1 MAESNEHAEVIRLAI
16 EAGDFS
22 GALSAIQSFGERL
35 RQDANQTRSTGE
47 EYDAAAQL
55 RAHQNIVDQAVKGLS
70 NLGSDIDITGITR
83 AFSSAFERLTVQI
96 EQDLARITEAL
107 GQGYKRSETARG
119 ERFFR
124 GGRPIKNAEGREVF
138 GIASDESL
146 NFQEESRQVAAV
158 LRRSQQQQRQRG
170 QGRNGAIDPIREELV
185 GEYRYEGQLNVPQP
199 QQGQPK
205 AQQQKKRQA
214 EAAAKQQASDAAAA
228 APPPTEKYSALQSLA
243 EEAARASE
251 APAENPALANQ
262 RLLRRY
268 NIDHPGSG
276 TVRLFRGED
285 TSTRDQGGTFFT
297 PDENYARN
305 FMGREGGRLLSVEVP
320 QAIARAAEEAA
331 KSAGHVGMDLPRPW
345 AESAYE
351 RNPVYGPP
359 RTAAGGAG
367 AGGEPPL
374 PPGAAGDAE
383 DAGNEFNDLL
393 RNFYNSLIRN
403 AMEAANVVEESRRAL
418 GPGVVP
424 IAALGPGPRP
434 PTRPTSPFVR
444 LNGGIPMPRSPL
456 EEFLSSRGFI
466 GGGGEPL
473 ALGPGDYTRD
483 ISGVLRNRGAIP
495 LGGVGSTYVPP
506 PPPPNPYGPDLAAAL
521 AGEQPEFASA
531 EAIAQAARNQ
541 RVREEAAGARQS
553 QVFNTRSEE
562 EKDTIAAGAASRL
575 TEQADIQQRTF
586 SQLPPGLAG
595 FNARRLRT
603 LQDQASQYGIAGA
616 EQMPEAH
623 LRYRVQQYTRL
634 QSLTGAS
641 NEELRGLNFSE
652 VQQAMRELAAQSR
665 ALARQEERFG
675 STLQEHPST
684 FKEGLGAAVAGI
696 GGFRSAT
703 RLPVGALAGNAVGA
717 LARGAIGGA
726 SFNAFF
732 ALQNGFTNSIAQAVQ
747 LDKSLAGLQ
756 ATVSDFGTTGASNFS
771 QVRDSIL
778 SISEATGVTG
788 TDVVDLAENFL
799 GLTGNMNA
807 ATSAAKGA
815 AQFIEITGANAQ
827 QTGQQMASVQQLFGA
842 STNQQT
848 NAAVAAANAAGR
860 GTPTGIAGVQAGV
873 AALAPLGKEYGFGL
887 NQLYGLLS
895 VASRGSA
902 LDSGTIG
909 NELNKVLLNLQPK
922 IPQLAS
928 YGINFSNPTNL
939 QTDLR
944 DLLTQLP
951 KLSPQ
956 ERIGAQKAIGSPFD
970 IQALAALFSTTPQ
983 QLDQALGTNY
993 LGSHQGDQRVRTV
1006 SQSAAVTLERLRTA
1020 ATNLGE
1026 ELISSGIGS
1035 FFIRVASD
1043 GASLIG
1049 FIGHFS
1055 QYLGVANSA
1064 LHDMPVRIA
1073 ELLAVLGAANRF
1085 GFLGNAVSHLPGS
1098 DTRAGRII
1106 FGQTPA
1112 QRNSESAQGRNT
1124 AALNQ
1129 STTALGGLADAA
1141 KTAAGAL
1148 TDGAAAATADTAAT
1162 EKKILIT
1169 TADGTVTAEHTVVM
1183 EGDTAA
1189 TEANAG
1195 SRFTGLKGGA
1205 SLVGIFGGQLLAG
1218 QAGNRSGIVANSER
1232 TAGDTATGAGIGYQL
1247 GGVPGALVG
1256 GTLGAGYSLYSN
1268 LADRPVHEL
1277 PPIQSNRF
1285 GVPLDSHGNPI
1296 YTNYAQTRTVLN
1308 PATGQPMPPVPVHNL
1323 GTDHYAK
1330 QQEAYIK
1337 SHQAEFDAVGRLIQR
1352 QNPGAYKQYEFDLQ
1366 HAGNLNTY
1374 NQALQYYSTYGQTQ
1388 AGQQAIGS
1396 TPQGAAA
1403 QARHRQAIAAQQAA
1417 LASGLA
1423 PGSIMG
1429 VAAPT
1434 VAPDIG
1440 TVQQEFQAG
1449 ALSWNGALDQM
1460 RKVIDNTVDPVQKFA
1475 NALQAAAVISQQ
1487 AGQAIQNIVTF
1498 GQELGGFSP
1507 AQALQAQNQAFIARA
1522 SSMNPHPQDIVAQ
1535 AQQAASLGQQYIQNQ
1550 LQNQPFGATPGA
1562 SLLSFLQAGTTGAG
1576 VGIPGIS
1583 PQAAAKYNAAL
1594 AQQEM
1599 PMEFQNGQGQFIT
1612 QSMVD
1617 QAIQNSG
1624 AVQNAQAQLTAA
1636 QRARFF
1642 AQNSVTADQQ
1652 QVQTDRGALNAMSHD
1667 RSISPQDRSAAEQQ
1681 LKQDQ
1686 ANLAQ
1691 QQQQLQQAQLG
1702 QFYAQNTYNQ
1712 ANSQANT
1719 ALTAGQLGGNVGGV
1733 VAQLSPTEIAQGY
1746 AQYAQEQQA
1755 IAGAQLAQA
1764 QSTGA
1769 SAQSLGQMKAASDQK
1784 ILATLQQAQAQA
1796 QASGK
1801 DSAALDAQVANAS
1814 QTVYQDLYA
1823 NTQTTLQN
1831 VQSYGQYLQT
1841 LDSQDPAKAAQ
1852 DAINAANQGAAAL
1865 GTSIAALQATPWNQL
1880 SANQQSILLQYAQ
1893 ATQQAFTAAQQN
1905 IQALAAVAQ
1914 SQAAITGNAP
1924 AGALSQ
1930 LNAAQQ
1936 QLQNFEATY
1945 PQLANSSNS
1954 TFNNLVAAVNNAKA
1968 NYLTTTISF
1977 TESILQEEVGNNQIS
1992 IGQAINQLKA
2002 LQVKA
2007 AQAGN
2012 FAQVEQ
2018 IQSAIQQY
2026 INQGNQNAQFNLPSG
2041 LNLPTLYEVRRTEG
2055 TPVGGNYYGNQ
2066 GKVNVQINI
2075 GSNADVQPAVNTIMQ
2090 AVGGS
2095 PTTGANLPV
2104 F

>member
-35 RQDANQTRSTGE
+35 RQDAKQTRSSGE

-146 NFQEESRQVAAV
+146 NFQQESRQVAAV

-228 APPPTEKYSALQSLA
+228 APPPTEKYSALQALA
-243 EEAARASE
+243 QEAAKAESE
-251 APAENPALANQ
+251 KSPENPALANQ

-285 TSTRDQGGTFFT
+285 ASTRDQGGTFFT

-305 FMGREGGRLLSVEVP
+305 FMGSSGGRLLSVEVP

-331 KSAGHVGMDLPRPW
+331 KASGHVGMDLPSQW
-345 AESAYE
+345 AQVAYE

-418 GPGVVP
+418 GPGVIP
-424 IAALGPGPRP
+424 IAALGPGPRR
-434 PTRPTSPFVR
+434 PTSPTSPFVR

-456 EEFLSSRGFI
+456 EEFLSRVA
-466 GGGGEPL
+466 GGPF

-483 ISGVLRNRGAIP
+483 ESGVIRNRGAIP
-495 LGGVGSTYVPP
+495 LGGVGSTYAPP

-562 EKDTIAAGAASRL
+562 EKGTIAAGAASRL

-595 FNARRLRT
+595 FNARRLRA
-603 LQDQASQYGIAGA
+603 LQDQAAQYGIAGA

-641 NEELRGLNFSE
+641 NEELRGLNFTE

-675 STLQEHPST
+675 STLQDHPST
-684 FKEGLGAAVAGI
+684 FREGLGAAVAGI

-703 RLPVGALAGNAVGA
+703 RLPAGALAGNAVGA
-717 LARGAIGGA
+717 LARGAVGGVA
-726 SFNAFF
+726 FNAFF

-756 ATVSDFGTTGASNFS
+756 ATVSDFGASGASNFS

-799 GLTGNMNA
+799 GLTGNMQA
-807 ATSAAKGA
+807 ATSAARGA

-827 QTGQQMASVQQLFGA
+827 QAGQQMASVQQLFGA
-842 STNQQT
+842 STTQQT

-873 AALAPLGKEYGFGL
+873 AALAPLGKEYGFSL
-887 NQLYGLLS
+887 NQLYGLIS
-895 VASRGSA
+895 VASKGSA

-922 IPQLAS
+922 IPQLAA
-928 YGINFSNPTNL
+928 YGINFSNPDNL

-944 DLLTQLP
+944 DLITQLP
-951 KLSPQ
+951 RLSQ
-956 ERIGAQKAIGSPFD
+956 QQRVAAEKAIGSPFD
-970 IQALAALFSTTPQ
+970 VQALAALFSASPQ
-983 QLDQALGTNY
+983 QFDQALGTNY

-1043 GASLIG
+1043 GTSLIG
-1049 FIGHFS
+1049 FIGHFT

-1064 LHDMPVRIA
+1064 LHDMPVRIV
-1073 ELLAVLGAANRF
+1073 EFLGVLGAANRF

-1169 TADGTVTAEHTVVM
+1169 AADGTVTAEHTVVM

-1195 SRFTGLKGGA
+1195 SRFTGLRGAA

-1232 TAGDTATGAGIGYQL
+1232 TAGETATGAGIGYQL
-1247 GGVPGALVG
+1247 GGAPGALVG
-1256 GTLGAGYSLYSN
+1256 GTLGAAYSLYSN
-1268 LADRPVHEL
+1268 LTDRPTHEL
-1277 PPIQSNRF
+1277 PPVQSNRF
-1285 GVPLDSHGNPI
+1285 GVPVDSHGNPV
-1296 YTNYAQTRTVLN
+1296 YTNYA
-1308 PATGQPMPPVPVHNL
+1308 HNL

-1330 QQEAYIK
+1330 QQEAFIRNN
-1337 SHQAEFDAVGRLIQR
+1337 QAEFDAVGKLIQK
-1352 QNPGAYKQYEFDLQ
+1352 QNKGAYQQYEFDLQ

-1374 NQALQYYSTYGQTQ
+1374 NQALQYFATYGQTQ

-1403 QARHRQAIAAQQAA
+1403 QARHREAIAAQQAA
-1417 LASGLA
+1417 LASGFA

-1429 VAAPT
+1429 VAAPA

-1449 ALSWNGALDQM
+1449 ALSWTGALDQM
-1460 RKVIDNTVDPVQKFA
+1460 RKVIDSTVDPVQKFA

-1487 AGQAIQNIVTF
+1487 AAQSIQNIVTF

-1522 SSMNPHPQDIVAQ
+1522 GSMGTQDIVAQ
-1535 AQQAASLGQQYIQNQ
+1535 AQQAAALGQQYIQNQ

-1576 VGIPGIS
+1576 VSIPGIS

-1594 AQQEM
+1594 AQQGM

-1624 AVQNAQAQLTAA
+1624 VVQNAQAQLSAA

-1642 AQNSVTADQQ
+1642 AQNNVTSDQQ
-1652 QVQTDRGALNAMSHD
+1652 QVQTDRSAVNAMSHD
-1667 RSISPQDRSAAEQQ
+1667 RWISPEDRSAIEQQ
-1681 LKQDQ
+1681 LKRDQ

-1712 ANSQANT
+1712 ANQQANT
-1719 ALTAGQLGGNVGGV
+1719 ALTTGQLGNVGGV

-1755 IAGAQLAQA
+1755 VAGQQLAQA

-1769 SAQSLGQMKAASDQK
+1769 SAVTLGQMKAASDQK
-1784 ILATLQQAQAQA
+1784 ILSTLQQAQAQA
-1796 QASGK
+1796 EAIGK
-1801 DSAALDAQVANAS
+1801 DTAALDAQVANAA

-1841 LDSQDPAKAAQ
+1841 LDSQDPAQAAQ

-1865 GTSIAALQATPWNQL
+1865 GTSISALQAIPWSQL

-1893 ATQQAFTAAQQN
+1893 ATQQTFTAAQQN
-1905 IQALAAVAQ
+1905 IQALGTVAQ
-1914 SQAAITGNAP
+1914 SQVAITGNAP
-1924 AGALSQ
+1924 AGALAQ
-1930 LNAAQQ
+1930 LTTAQQ
-1936 QLQNFEATY
+1936 QLANFEATY
-1945 PQLANSSNS
+1945 PQLANASNS

-2041 LNLPTLYEVRRTEG
+2041 LNLPTLYEVRRTEA
-2055 TPVGGNYYGNQ
+2055 TPTGGNYYGNQ
-2066 GKVNVQINI
+2066 GNVNIQINI